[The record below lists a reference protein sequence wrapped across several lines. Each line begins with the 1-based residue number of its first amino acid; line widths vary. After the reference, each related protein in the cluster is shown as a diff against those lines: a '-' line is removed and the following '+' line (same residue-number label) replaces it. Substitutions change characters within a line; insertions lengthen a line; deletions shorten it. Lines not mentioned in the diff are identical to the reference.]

1 MQVGSERGVKLSVSS
16 NFVRNFAYSFSQ
28 GKQLTLKLFVLST
41 HYDRQGC
48 AMITDD
54 PQISRT

>member
-1 MQVGSERGVKLSVSS
+1 MHMGSERGVKLSVSS
-16 NFVRNFAYSFSQ
+16 NLVHNFAYSFSQ
-28 GKQLTLKLFVLST
+28 RKQLALKLFVLSI

-48 AMITDD
+48 AVTTDD